1 MSDRRETEKKSRL
14 LEALEQGLTQIHLD
28 ARRPGVIVPEQF
40 RTEHHLRLNLS
51 YRFDPPDLS
60 ISDWGVRQTLSF
72 GGSRFTVGLPWSAV
86 YAVASL
92 VSQDLW
98 MFPDDMPVELVEAA
112 TEKVKMP
119 PEAGEPG
126 STDVDAP
133 RTPRAVL
140 REVVSNLPPEG
151 EDTAPKEP
159 PKRGHLRLVK

>member
-1 MSDRRETEKKSRL
+1 MV
-14 LEALEQGLTQIHLD
+14 G
-28 ARRPGVIVPEQF
+28 
-40 RTEHHLRLNLS
+40 
-51 YRFDPPDLS
+51 
-60 ISDWGVRQTLSF
+60 GVR
-72 GGSRFTVGLPWSAV
+72 
-86 YAVASL
+86 VASL

-126 STDVDAP
+126 STDADAP

-151 EDTAPKEP
+151 EDSAPKEP